1 MSVFVEA
8 AMLLLQPEGLLFIA
22 IGVIIGI
29 LGGAIPGFSASNAVA
44 VSLPFSLIMTPEV
57 AFMFLAG
64 IYVGASYGGCLPAIM
79 INAPGT
85 PGAAA
90 TALDGYPMSQKGESQ
105 QAIGVSV
112 FASAISG
119 FLGAALLVVLM
130 QPIGQIALEFG
141 QAEIFVMGLFGLAA
155 LAIVLGDDVKKGLIS
170 GFGGLVLAAI
180 TADPTT
186 AEPRMTFGLA
196 ILRDQVPFIPIII
209 GLFAISEI
217 MYLINREKISAENVD
232 ITYRGILGGA
242 KYVIARPIQLLRAMF
257 IGVSVGTIPGAGP
270 AISNFIS
277 WSIAKSS
284 SDNPEDFGEGEPSGV
299 MASEASDN
307 ATVAGTLI
315 PTLALGIPGSG
326 SAAVIMGALIL
337 HGIIPGPRFMS
348 NYMTESV
355 AIMMGVAVA
364 NLFVLAFGLLISKY
378 ILRVVLIPT
387 KILVPAIV
395 VFTAFGA
402 FALRNAVFDIW
413 FMLLFGLIGF
423 VMREKD
429 YPIIPMVLAVIL
441 GPIVEDAFRRSM
453 LISQGDPLV
462 FFSSRITIIL
472 WVLMV
477 LTFVAPVLIRKFQP
491 LERL

>member
-8 AMLLLQPEGLLFIA
+8 ATLLLQPEGLLFIA

-57 AFMFLAG
+57 ALMFLAG

-90 TALDGYPMSQKGESQ
+90 TALDGYPMSQKGEAQ
-105 QAIGVSV
+105 KAIGVSV
-112 FASAISG
+112 FASAIGG
-119 FLGAALLVVLM
+119 FLGAALLVLLM
-130 QPIGQIALEFG
+130 QPIGQVALEFG
-141 QAEIFVMGLFGLAA
+141 QAEVFVMGMFGLTA
-155 LAIVLGDDVKKGLIS
+155 LAIVLGDDVKKGLVA

-186 AEPRMTFGLA
+186 AQPRMTFGLT

-217 MYLINREKISAENVD
+217 MYLIRREKISSGNVD
-232 ITYRGILGGA
+232 ITFRGILSGV
-242 KYVIARPIQLLRAMF
+242 KYVVMRPVQILRAML

-284 SDNPEDFGEGEPSGV
+284 SDNPEDYGEGEPSGV

-326 SAAVIMGALIL
+326 TAAVIMGALIL
-337 HGIIPGPRFMS
+337 HGIIPGPRFMT

-355 AIMMGVAVA
+355 AIMMGIAVA
-364 NLFVLAFGLLISKY
+364 NLFVLLFGLLISKY
-378 ILRVVLIPT
+378 ILRVILIPT

-423 VMREKD
+423 IMREKN

-441 GPIVEDAFRRSM
+441 GPIVESAFRRSM

-462 FFSSRITIIL
+462 FFSSRITIAL

-477 LTFVAPVLIRKFQP
+477 LTFVAPTLIRKFQP
-491 LERL
+491 LDRL